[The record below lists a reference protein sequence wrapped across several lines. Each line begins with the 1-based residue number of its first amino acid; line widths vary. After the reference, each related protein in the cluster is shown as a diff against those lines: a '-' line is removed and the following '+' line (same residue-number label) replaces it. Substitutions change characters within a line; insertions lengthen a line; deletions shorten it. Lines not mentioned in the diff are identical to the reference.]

1 MSDTLVSMRTTVEQD
16 GRDPSAMTVS
26 LCYPSGRPVSARA
39 GKRRLQQQAADD
51 LGLSSLRTRFELPGE
66 FLYELCQDPATIR
79 YRQEVLADAVASA
92 ELRQIFAQL
101 QPMLHELAYFTK
113 TRTEQSSP
121 LQQAVWRLGELET
134 YVACLTALGEA
145 SALPGMRS
153 TGMQALGE
161 FVRRR
166 RQDEVYRRLEA
177 ELPAL
182 RGGLKRR
189 ASVTV
194 GINLDSQLRPSEA
207 TLLRVHERKFE
218 DTPLLT
224 RLFGVANPFRPLTKV
239 HRTSAMT
246 PLLGEL
252 DRVLGAVARPLA
264 KALGEFVQLQVRDV
278 LPLEQEIRFYLGG
291 ARMMM
296 ALHELGMP
304 TCIPK
309 LAPAEERCSQAS
321 DLYDIGLALS
331 GQQSQPAHSVVRN
344 DIDAGDRGRIAILT
358 GPNQGGKTTFVR
370 AVGVMHVL
378 AQSGLHVAARQA
390 TVSAADQVITHFPS
404 EEGGAIEGGRLAE
417 EARRVGAIFA
427 EASDQSVVLLNESL
441 SSTSPSES
449 LYLAQDVV
457 RALRL
462 LGARAIFATHL
473 HELGERLQ
481 QINDEVEGGSLVV
494 SLVAGIAPG
503 GDGTDVAQAG
513 MRRTYRIAPGP
524 PVGLSYARDVAD
536 RYEISFERLRP
547 KILARRREHAE
558 APATER

>member
-1 MSDTLVSMRTTVEQD
+1 M
-16 GRDPSAMTVS
+16 VS
-26 LCYPSGRPVSARA
+26 LCYPAGRPASAGGEDRPLVD
-39 GKRRLQQQAADD
+39 RAADD
-51 LGLSSLRTRFELPGE
+51 LGLSALRARFELPAE
-66 FLYELCQDPATIR
+66 FLYELCTDPATIR
-79 YRQEVLADAVASA
+79 YRQAVLADAVASSA
-92 ELRQIFAQL
+92 LRKLCAQL

-145 SALPGMRS
+145 AALPGVRS
-153 TGMQALGE
+153 AGLRALGD
-161 FVRRR
+161 FVRER
-166 RQDEVYRRLEA
+166 RQDQVYRRLEA

-194 GINLDSQLRPSEA
+194 GINLDSQLRPAEA
-207 TLLRVHERKFE
+207 ALLRVHDRKFE

-224 RLFGVANPFRPLTKV
+224 RLFGVSNPFRPLTRV

-264 KALGEFVQLQVRDV
+264 KALGQFVQLQVRDV

-291 ARMMM
+291 ARLVL
-296 ALHELGMP
+296 ALRERGLP
-304 TCIPK
+304 TCIPE
-309 LAPAEERCSQAS
+309 LAPAGERRSQAS
-321 DLYDIGLALS
+321 ELYDVSLALS
-331 GQQSQPAHSVVRN
+331 GAAEEPARTVVRN
-344 DIDAGDRGRIAILT
+344 DLDAGDGGRIAILT

-378 AQSGLHVAARQA
+378 AQAGLPVAAR
-390 TVSAADQVITHFPS
+390 AAAISPADRVITHFPS

-417 EARRVGAIFA
+417 EARRLGAVFGD
-427 EASDQSVVLLNESL
+427 ASERSLVLLNESL

-449 LYLAQDVV
+449 LYLAEDVV

-473 HELGERLQ
+473 HELGERLER
-481 QINDEVEGGSLVV
+481 INAEVDGGSLVA
-494 SLVAGIAPG
+494 SLVAGIAP
-503 GDGTDVAQAG
+503 DGAG
-513 MRRTYRIAPGP
+513 ADGSPARMRRTYRIVPGP
-524 PVGLSYARDVAD
+524 PVGSSYARDIAD
-536 RYEISFERLRP
+536 RYRISFERLRP
-547 KILARRREHAE
+547 KILARRRERAE
-558 APATER
+558 SLPTGSGR

>member
-1 MSDTLVSMRTTVEQD
+1 MATTAADRQ
-16 GRDPSAMTVS
+16 SAMAVS
-26 LCYPSGRPVSARA
+26 LCYPAGRPASPR
-39 GKRRLQQQAADD
+39 GERRPLVDRAADD
-51 LGLSSLRTRFELPGE
+51 LGLSALRTRFELPSE
-66 FLYELCQDPATIR
+66 FLYELCTDPATIR
-79 YRQEVLADAVASA
+79 YRQEVLADAVASS
-92 ELRQIFAQL
+92 ELRKLFAQL

-134 YVACLTALGEA
+134 YVACLTALAEA

-153 TGMQALGE
+153 AGMRALGE
-161 FVRRR
+161 FVRK
-166 RQDEVYRRLEA
+166 RQQEEVYRRLEA

-189 ASVTV
+189 ASVTI

-218 DTPLLT
+218 DTPLLS
-224 RLFGVANPFRPLTKV
+224 RLFGVSNPFTPLTKV
-239 HRTSAMT
+239 HRTSAMM

-252 DRVLGAVARPLA
+252 DRVLGTVARPLA
-264 KALGEFVQLQVRDV
+264 KALGQFVQLQVRDV

-291 ARMMM
+291 ARMVL
-296 ALHELGMP
+296 ALQERGMP
-304 TCIPK
+304 TCIPE
-309 LAPAEERCSQAS
+309 LAPVAERRSQAHE
-321 DLYDIGLALS
+321 LYDVSLALN
-331 GQQSQPAHSVVRN
+331 GAQDEPARTVVRN
-344 DIDAGDRGRIAILT
+344 DLDADELGRIAILT

-378 AQSGLHVAARQA
+378 AQAGLHVAAR
-390 TVSAADQVITHFPS
+390 TAAISPADRVITHFPA
-404 EEGGAIEGGRLAE
+404 EEGGGIEGGRLAE
-417 EARRVGAIFA
+417 EARRLGAIFSD
-427 EASDQSVVLLNESL
+427 ASEQSLVLFNESL

-473 HELGERLQ
+473 HELGERLER
-481 QINDEVEGGSLVV
+481 INAEVDGGSLVV
-494 SLVAGIAPG
+494 SLVAGIAADG
-503 GDGTDVAQAG
+503 GGADGAQAR

-524 PVGLSYARDVAD
+524 PVGSSYARDIAD

-547 KILARRREHAE
+547 KILARRAE
-558 APATER
+558 QVEARPGDNGR

>member
-1 MSDTLVSMRTTVEQD
+1 M
-16 GRDPSAMTVS
+16 VS
-26 LCYPSGRPVSARA
+26 LCYPAGRPASVGGEDRPLVDRA
-39 GKRRLQQQAADD
+39 AGD
-51 LGLSSLRTRFELPGE
+51 LGLQALRARFELPAE
-66 FLYELCQDPATIR
+66 FLFELCTDPATIR
-79 YRQEVLADAVASA
+79 YRQEVLADAVASS
-92 ELRQIFAQL
+92 ELRKLFAQL

-134 YVACLTALGEA
+134 YAACLTALAEA
-145 SALPGMRS
+145 AALPGVRS
-153 TGMQALGE
+153 AGLRALGDH
-161 FVRRR
+161 VRER

-194 GINLDSQLRPSEA
+194 GINLDSQLRPAEA
-207 TLLRVHERKFE
+207 ALLRVHDRKFE

-224 RLFGVANPFRPLTKV
+224 RLFGVSNPFRPLTRV

-264 KALGEFVQLQVRDV
+264 KALGQFVQLQVRDV

-291 ARMMM
+291 ARL
-296 ALHELGMP
+296 ALALRERGLP
-304 TCIPK
+304 TCVPA
-309 LAPAEERCSQAS
+309 LAPADERRSQAS
-321 DLYDIGLALS
+321 ELYDVSLALS
-331 GQQSQPAHSVVRN
+331 GAAEEPARTVVRN
-344 DIDAGDRGRIAILT
+344 DLDAGDDGRIAILT

-378 AQSGLHVAARQA
+378 AQAGLPVAAR
-390 TVSAADQVITHFPS
+390 TAAISPADRVITHFPS
-404 EEGGAIEGGRLAE
+404 EEGGAVEGGRLAE
-417 EARRVGAIFA
+417 EARRLGAVFGD
-427 EASDQSVVLLNESL
+427 ASERSLVLLNESL

-449 LYLAQDVV
+449 LYLAEDVV

-473 HELGERLQ
+473 HELGERLER
-481 QINDEVEGGSLVV
+481 INAEVDGGSLVT
-494 SLVAGIAPG
+494 SLVAGIAP
-503 GDGTDVAQAG
+503 DGAG
-513 MRRTYRIAPGP
+513 ADGSPARMRRTYRIAPGP
-524 PVGLSYARDVAD
+524 PVGSSYARDIAD
-536 RYEISFERLRP
+536 RYRISFERLRP
-547 KILARRREHAE
+547 KILARRRERAE
-558 APATER
+558 SRPTGSGR

>member
-1 MSDTLVSMRTTVEQD
+1 M
-16 GRDPSAMTVS
+16 VS
-26 LCYPSGRPVSARA
+26 LCYPAGRPASVGGEDRPLVDRA
-39 GKRRLQQQAADD
+39 AGD
-51 LGLSSLRTRFELPGE
+51 LGLQALRSRFELPAE
-66 FLYELCQDPATIR
+66 FLYELCTDPATIR
-79 YRQEVLADAVASA
+79 YRQEVLADAVASS
-92 ELRQIFAQL
+92 ELRKLFAQL

-134 YVACLTALGEA
+134 YAACLTALAEA
-145 SALPGMRS
+145 AALPGVRS
-153 TGMQALGE
+153 AGLRALGDR
-161 FVRRR
+161 VRER

-194 GINLDSQLRPSEA
+194 GINLDSQLRPAEA
-207 TLLRVHERKFE
+207 ALLRVHDRKFE

-224 RLFGVANPFRPLTKV
+224 RLFGVSNPFRPLTRV

-264 KALGEFVQLQVRDV
+264 KALGQFVQLQVRDV

-291 ARMMM
+291 ARL
-296 ALHELGMP
+296 ALALRERGLP
-304 TCIPK
+304 TCTPE
-309 LAPAEERCSQAS
+309 LAPADERRSQAS
-321 DLYDIGLALS
+321 ELYDVSLALS
-331 GQQSQPAHSVVRN
+331 GAAEEPARAVVRN
-344 DIDAGDRGRIAILT
+344 DLDAGDGGRIAILT

-378 AQSGLHVAARQA
+378 AQAGLPVAAR
-390 TVSAADQVITHFPS
+390 TAAISPADRVITHFPS
-404 EEGGAIEGGRLAE
+404 EEGGAVEGGRLAE
-417 EARRVGAIFA
+417 EARRLGAVFGD
-427 EASDQSVVLLNESL
+427 ASERSLVLLNESL

-449 LYLAQDVV
+449 LYLAEDVV

-473 HELGERLQ
+473 HELGERLDR
-481 QINDEVEGGSLVV
+481 INAEVDGGSLVT
-494 SLVAGIAPG
+494 SLVAGIAP
-503 GDGTDVAQAG
+503 DGAG
-513 MRRTYRIAPGP
+513 ADGSPARMRRTYRIAPGP
-524 PVGLSYARDVAD
+524 PVGSSYARDIAD
-536 RYEISFERLRP
+536 RYRISFERLRP
-547 KILARRREHAE
+547 KILARRRER
-558 APATER
+558 TESRPTGSGR